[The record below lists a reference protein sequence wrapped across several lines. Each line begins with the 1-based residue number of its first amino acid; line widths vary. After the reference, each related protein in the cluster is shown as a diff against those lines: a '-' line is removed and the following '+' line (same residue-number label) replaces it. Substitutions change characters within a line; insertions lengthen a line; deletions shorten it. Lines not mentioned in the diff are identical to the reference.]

1 MKIEDFYD
9 VIRPMQ
15 VYVEVSEDILFAP
28 ERIEPDPYRTPQD
41 QDEVT
46 RKATSDVP
54 LLPESKV
61 ESEEESWISC
71 LFFWDVRIH
80 TDHTDSNPKDP
91 ETYVH
96 RDDVVVVVVDAAD
109 NSPSFSSKI
118 CESLNVSLGFSENE
132 KKMSYCVIVVIDQMM
147 MMMT

>member
-1 MKIEDFYD
+1 M
-9 VIRPMQ
+9 IRPML
-15 VYVEVSEDILFAP
+15 VYVEVSEDILSAP
-28 ERIEPDPYRTPQD
+28 ERIEPDPYRTLQD

-54 LLPESKV
+54 RLPESKV

-71 LFFWDVRIH
+71 LFFWVVRIH
-80 TDHTDSNPKDP
+80 TNHTDSNPKDP

-96 RDDVVVVVVDAAD
+96 RDDVVVVAVDAAD

-118 CESLNVSLGFSENE
+118 CESLFLNVL
-132 KKMSYCVIVVIDQMM
+132 KKIVFV
-147 MMMT
+147 

>member
-1 MKIEDFYD
+1 M
-9 VIRPMQ
+9 IRPML
-15 VYVEVSEDILFAP
+15 VYVEVSEDILSAP
-28 ERIEPDPYRTPQD
+28 ERIEPDPYRTLQD

-46 RKATSDVP
+46 RKARSDVP
-54 LLPESKV
+54 RLPEWKV

-71 LFFWDVRIH
+71 LFFWVVRIH

-91 ETYVH
+91 ETCVH

-118 CESLNVSLGFSENE
+118 CESLFLNVL
-132 KKMSYCVIVVIDQMM
+132 KKIVFV
-147 MMMT
+147 

>member
-1 MKIEDFYD
+1 MRIEDFYD

-15 VYVEVSEDILFAP
+15 VYVEVSEDILSAP

-46 RKATSDVP
+46 QKAMSDVP
-54 LLPESKV
+54 RLSEWKV
-61 ESEEESWISC
+61 ESEEESWIAC
-71 LFFWDVRIH
+71 LFFWVVRIH
-80 TDHTDSNPKDP
+80 TNHTDSNPKDP

-109 NSPSFSSKI
+109 NSPSFSSKSVSV
-118 CESLNVSLGFSENE
+118 CLNDSLDSLKV
-132 KKMSYCVIVVIDQMM
+132 KKNVIVVIDQMM
-147 MMMT
+147 MMMMMT